1 MVGAAID
8 ERCAVELVI
17 AELLEVFYQ
26 WQMSGLAGRV
36 VPRWHGDAQRRVW
49 RQLRADVSEEA
60 GDNVVAV
67 AGNLC

>member
-1 MVGAAID
+1 MVI
-8 ERCAVELVI
+8 I
-17 AELLEVFYQ
+17 ELLEVLYQ
-26 WQMSGLAGRV
+26 RQMSGLAGRV

-60 GDNVVAV
+60 SDNTVTV